1 MSRWEEMERR
11 RSPEPYGIGWITEP
25 DGVTLAAMHSAL
37 PQRYQLAA
45 EVTRV
50 LRRALLENRWESHLP
65 SERSLSREFHVS
77 RETIRSSLHELEREG
92 LILRRNRSRCLIV
105 RREGPVAVPGR
116 RVAMLSAVP
125 FEQWESRIL
134 IRTDRLRQ
142 DFGKA
147 GIDLVIRTG
156 ARFFA
161 AEHHRALEAV
171 VSETNAACWILQG
184 ATREVQEWFVANRV
198 PAIVMG
204 HSFEG
209 TALPSIDID
218 LRLVVRHATNL
229 FLARGHRR
237 IALVVKEPEY
247 AGDHFA
253 KKGWREAFAARNDL
267 PPAHDLLSYDGT
279 LPGLQRTLDR
289 RFLAEE
295 PPTALIAP
303 AKLLLTAVLHLAQRG
318 RIAGRD
324 YAFAARDD
332 DPVLDGMLPS
342 VARYRIDPLRLARR
356 LFLETMKI
364 VDRNEGPLRH
374 LSLMPEFVTGESIS
388 LKMREAVG

>member
-1 MSRWEEMERR
+1 MEPTPF
-11 RSPEPYGIGWITEP
+11 PEPYGIGWITGRG
-25 DGVTLAAMHSAL
+25 GVTLAGMNSSL

-50 LRRALLENRWESHLP
+50 LRQALLENRWESHLP
-65 SERSLSREFHVS
+65 SERNLSREFHVS

-92 LILRRNRSRCLIV
+92 FIVRRNRSRCLIV
-105 RREGPVAVPGR
+105 RREGPVAEPGR

-134 IRTDRLRQ
+134 IRTNRLRH
-142 DFGKA
+142 DFSKA
-147 GIDLVIRTG
+147 GIDLVIRSG
-156 ARFFA
+156 ARFFS

-184 ATREVQEWFVANRV
+184 ATREVQEWFVVNRV

-218 LRLVVRHATNL
+218 LRLAVRHATSL
-229 FLARGHRR
+229 FLSRGHRR
-237 IALVVKEPEY
+237 IALVVREPEY

-253 KKGWREAFAARNDL
+253 EKGWREAFAAKGDL
-267 PPAHDLLSYDGT
+267 QPDRDLLSHDGT
-279 LPGLQRTLDR
+279 IPGLQRALDR
-289 RFLAEE
+289 RFLARE

-332 DPVLDGMLPS
+332 DPVLDSMLPT

-356 LFLETMKI
+356 LFLEAMKI
-364 VDRNEGPLRH
+364 VDRSEGPLRR
-374 LSLMPEFVTGESIS
+374 LSLMPEFVTGESAS
-388 LKMREAVG
+388 LEMREELG